1 MGDFSDFQRGQI
13 VDAHL
18 AGTSV
23 TKTTTRA
30 AVARVMTT
38 YTNHGRTSTKGN
50 SGQKP
55 KLSERDHCT
64 MKGFVSINH
73 KRTTAKVAAELHIH
87 LEDRFHKNSLMR
99 ASQIHQHSW

>member
-23 TKTTTRA
+23 TKMTTRA

-38 YTNHGRTSTKGN
+38 YTQIMGEHQVRGI
-50 SGQKP
+50 
-55 KLSERDHCT
+55 
-64 MKGFVSINH
+64 V
-73 KRTTAKVAAELHIH
+73 V
-87 LEDRFHKNSLMR
+87 KN
-99 ASQIHQHSW
+99 QN

>member
-30 AVARVMTT
+30 GVATVMTT
-38 YTNHGRTSTKGN
+38 YT
-50 SGQKP
+50 
-55 KLSERDHCT
+55 
-64 MKGFVSINH
+64 
-73 KRTTAKVAAELHIH
+73 
-87 LEDRFHKNSLMR
+87 
-99 ASQIHQHSW
+99 QIMGEH